1 MTTPETGP
9 ERKTVIDLIADLL
22 QMASDWFRQEVKET
36 MRTKVVLPLQRLG
49 LTLAAAQAAGCLM
62 VVGLLFIEVGAVIML
77 GVWLHSA
84 GLSWPAAYGTTF
96 LIIGT
101 VAAIGAAVFIAIKMR
116 WMQK

>member
-1 MTTPETGP
+1 MVTPEEGP
-9 ERKTVIDLIADLL
+9 ERKTLIDLVADLL

-62 VVGLLFIEVGAVIML
+62 VVGLIFIEVGAVIMI

-84 GLSWPAAYGTTF
+84 GLSWPAAYGVTF
-96 LIIGT
+96 LIIGA
-101 VAAIGAAVFIAIKMR
+101 VAAIGAAAFTGFKMR